1 MLKVINLTARQ
12 REIYAFVE
20 LRQRTSGFAP
30 SVQEIAGHFG
40 FKSQNSVRQH
50 LRLIE
55 KKGFIKRER
64 GLSRAL
70 TVTDRSGAG
79 IASIRVP
86 IMGRIAAGRPILA
99 AEERDSA
106 IELPESLFRGSE
118 LFALRVHGDS
128 MSGIGILDGDLA
140 VLDSVPEVR
149 NGAIG
154 GVQIEDEATLKR
166 IYRNRQ
172 GLVLKSENPSFPE
185 IVIRKPDS
193 RQIRVIGALIGILR
207 TIL

>member
-1 MLKVINLTARQ
+1 
-12 REIYAFVE
+12 
-20 LRQRTSGFAP
+20 
-30 SVQEIAGHFG
+30 
-40 FKSQNSVRQH
+40 
-50 LRLIE
+50 
-55 KKGFIKRER
+55 
-64 GLSRAL
+64 
-70 TVTDRSGAG
+70 
-79 IASIRVP
+79 
-86 IMGRIAAGRPILA
+86 MGRIAAGRPILA